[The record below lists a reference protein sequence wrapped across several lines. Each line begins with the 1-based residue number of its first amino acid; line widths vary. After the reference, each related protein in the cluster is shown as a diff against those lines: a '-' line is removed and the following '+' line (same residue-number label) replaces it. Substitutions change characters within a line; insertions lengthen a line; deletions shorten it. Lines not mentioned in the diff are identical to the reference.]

1 MSPRKTVFGL
11 WFLMVLSC
19 WWAPAVLAASFTDT
33 ASLDA
38 ALKDAGNVDGV
49 LQLTPPGANL
59 VLTGPVGGSTD
70 GLSLDGQAGMV
81 LGNNTFRLMDMG
93 ATGLGGVANIE
104 MSNGRTTGNGGALLA
119 GGLSAGI
126 VNSAFRGNQAA
137 NGGGVYLS
145 GNFNGGIRT
154 NIHFDRNTAAGGNGG
169 GGSIGGT
176 GGHGGGGGRH

>member
-1 MSPRKTVFGL
+1 MSPPKTVFGL

-119 GGLSAGI
+119 GGLSAGMSI
-126 VNSAFRGNQAA
+126 PRFAA
-137 NGGGVYLS
+137 T
-145 GNFNGGIRT
+145 RPP
-154 NIHFDRNTAAGGNGG
+154 TAAGY
-169 GGSIGGT
+169 T
-176 GGHGGGGGRH
+176 